1 MTSISPNGSP
11 VGSDDGA
18 DHSNSSA
25 GVRAIV
31 RDLTDS
37 LVTVRRDF
45 HAHPELA
52 WQEHRT
58 TAVLAD
64 LLSAAGVQVQTLPVT
79 GLVAEVGRD
88 AGLGESGT
96 TTIALRA
103 DLDAL
108 PLDDRTPDPWKAKVD
123 GLAHACGHDV
133 HAACLLGAGL
143 TLQRLHD
150 TADLPGRVR
159 LIFQPAEEVMPGG
172 AFDLVDAGVLEG
184 VSAIYALHCDPSRE
198 IGTVGLRDGAITS
211 AADAI
216 TVRLTGRGG
225 HTSRPHLTE
234 DLTYA
239 LGKVIT
245 DVPAALSR
253 RLDPRA
259 GAALVWGY
267 VRSGVAQ
274 NVIPSI
280 GEVGGT
286 VRVLDEKA
294 WAQMRDIVT
303 SLVHQVVAPYGVD
316 AEVNYVRGV
325 PPVVNEPAAAADLA
339 AAATSYGGAGAVG
352 STEQSLGGEDFSWYL
367 QTVPGAMAR
376 LGTRTPG
383 GPVFDLHQ
391 GDLRVDDG
399 CLPVGTALLA
409 QTALSKLHDLA
420 R

>member
-1 MTSISPNGSP
+1 MTANLPNSPAMPSAQSLRGI
-11 VGSDDGA
+11 VDDLA
-18 DHSNSSA
+18 ES
-25 GVRAIV
+25 
-31 RDLTDS
+31 LT
-37 LVTVRRDF
+37 TVRRDL

-52 WQEHRT
+52 WQERRT
-58 TAVLAD
+58 TAIIAS
-64 LLSAAGVQVQTLPVT
+64 LLSDAGVHVETLPTT

-88 AGLGESGT
+88 AGMGESGT
-96 TTIALRA
+96 TTLALRA

-108 PLDDRTPDPWKAKVD
+108 PLDDRTTDPWRATVD

-133 HAACLLGAGL
+133 HATCLLGAGL
-143 TLQRLHD
+143 TLQRLH
-150 TADLPGRVR
+150 TAADLPGRVR

-184 VSAIYALHCDPSRE
+184 VHSIYALHCDPSRE
-198 IGTVGLRDGAITS
+198 VGTVGLRTGPITS
-211 AADAI
+211 AADAV

-239 LGKVIT
+239 LGKVVT

-259 GAALVWGY
+259 GATLVWGY

-274 NVIPSI
+274 NVIPSS

-286 VRVLDEKA
+286 VRLLDDKA
-294 WAQMRDIVT
+294 WHRMRDLVVA
-303 SLVHQVVAPYGVD
+303 LVHDVVAPYGVH
-316 AEVNYVRGV
+316 AEVDYIRGV
-325 PPVVNEPAAAADLA
+325 PPVVNEPVAAAELA
-339 AAATSYGGAGAVG
+339 AAATLYGGQGAVG
-352 STEQSLGGEDFSWYL
+352 TTEQSLGGEDFSWYL

-391 GDLRVDDG
+391 GDLRIDDA

-409 QTALSKLHDLA
+409 QTVVSKLA
-420 R
+420 RLGR

>member
-1 MTSISPNGSP
+1 VTTNHPTDSGPSSPEHLRA
-11 VGSDDGA
+11 VVDDL
-18 DHSNSSA
+18 N
-25 GVRAIV
+25 
-31 RDLTDS
+31 DS
-37 LVTVRRDF
+37 LVSVRRDL

-58 TAVLAD
+58 TATLAERLTD
-64 LLSAAGVQVQTLPVT
+64 AGIHVTTLPTT

-88 AGLGESGT
+88 AGLGDSGT
-96 TTIALRA
+96 TTVALRA

-108 PLDDRTPDPWKAKVD
+108 PLEDRTTDPWRATVD

-133 HAACLLGAGL
+133 HATCLLGAGL
-143 TLQRLHD
+143 TLQRLHR
-150 TADLPGRVR
+150 AGDLPGRVR
-159 LIFQPAEEVMPGG
+159 LVFQPAEEVMPGG
-172 AFDLVDAGVLEG
+172 AYDLVEAGVLDG
-184 VSAIYALHCDPSRE
+184 VQAIYALHCDPSRPV
-198 IGTVGLRDGAITS
+198 GTVGLRTGPITS
-211 AADAI
+211 AADAV

-259 GAALVWGY
+259 GGILVWGY
-267 VRSGVAQ
+267 VRSGVAP
-274 NVIPSI
+274 NVIPSV

-286 VRVLDEKA
+286 VRVLDDKA
-294 WAQMRDIVT
+294 WGQMRE
-303 SLVHQVVAPYGVD
+303 LVSTLVQEVVAPYGVQAQVD
-316 AEVNYVRGV
+316 YTRGV
-325 PPVVNEPAAAADLA
+325 PPVVNESEATAELA
-339 AAATSYGGAGAVG
+339 AAATAYGGLQAVG
-352 STEQSLGGEDFSWYL
+352 TTEQSLGGEDFSWYL
-367 QTVPGAMAR
+367 QSVPGAMAR

-391 GDLRVDDG
+391 GDLRVDDA

-409 QTALSKLHDLA
+409 QTALTKLGQLA

>member
-1 MTSISPNGSP
+1 VTAISPNGAP
-11 VGSDDGA
+11 VGSNDGA
-18 DHSNSSA
+18 DRSNSSA

-37 LVTVRRDF
+37 LVTVRRDL

-64 LLSAAGVQVQTLPVT
+64 LLTAAGVHVQTLPVT

-88 AGLGESGT
+88 AGRGESGT

-108 PLDDRTPDPWKAKVD
+108 PLDDRTPDPWKATVD

-143 TLQRLHD
+143 TLQRLHEA
-150 TADLPGRVR
+150 ADLPGRVR
-159 LIFQPAEEVMPGG
+159 MIFQPAEEVMPGG

-184 VSAIYALHCDPSRE
+184 VSGIYALHCDPSRE

-245 DVPAALSR
+245 DVPAALAR

-286 VRVLDEKA
+286 VRVLDEQA

-303 SLVHQVVAPYGVD
+303 SLVHQVVAPYGVA

-339 AAATSYGGAGAVG
+339 AAAASYGGAAAVG

>member
-1 MTSISPNGSP
+1 VTTISTAGQHGNTS
-11 VGSDDGA
+11 
-18 DHSNSSA
+18 DHL
-25 GVRAIV
+25 RAV
-31 RDLTDS
+31 VDDLTDS
-37 LVTVRRDF
+37 LVTVRRDL

-58 TAVLAD
+58 TAVLAER
-64 LLSAAGVQVQTLPVT
+64 LTEAGIHVQTLPTT
-79 GLVAEVGRD
+79 GLLAEVGRD
-88 AGLGESGT
+88 AGLGESDT
-96 TTIALRA
+96 TTVALRA

-108 PLDDRTPDPWKAKVD
+108 PLDDRTLDPWRATVD

-133 HAACLLGAGL
+133 HATCLLGAGL
-143 TLQRLHD
+143 TLQQLH
-150 TADLPGRVR
+150 ARGDLPGRVR

-184 VSAIYALHCDPSRE
+184 VASIYALHCDPSRE
-198 IGTVGLRDGAITS
+198 VGTVGLRDGAITS

-245 DVPAALSR
+245 DVPAALTR

-259 GAALVWGY
+259 GSTLVWGF

-274 NVIPSI
+274 NVIPSV

-294 WAQMRDIVT
+294 WSQMRDIVT
-303 SLVHQVVAPYGVD
+303 SLVHDVVAPYGVHAQVD
-316 AEVNYVRGV
+316 YVRGV
-325 PPVVNEPAAAADLA
+325 PPVVNEPGAAAELA
-339 AAATSYGGAGAVG
+339 AAATSYGGPDVVG

-376 LGTRTPG
+376 LGTRAPG

-409 QTALSKLHDLA
+409 QTALTRLH

>member
-1 MTSISPNGSP
+1 VTTPAP
-11 VGSDDGA
+11 
-18 DHSNSSA
+18 SSA
-25 GVRAIV
+25 NAVRAAV
-31 RDLTDS
+31 ADLTDS
-37 LVTVRRDF
+37 LVTVRRDL

-58 TAVLAD
+58 TAILAE
-64 LLSAAGVQVQTLPVT
+64 LLTEAGVHVRTLPTT
-79 GLVAEVGRD
+79 GLIAEVGRD
-88 AGLGESGT
+88 AGGGPSDQPT
-96 TTIALRA
+96 VALRA

-108 PLDDRTPDPWKAKVD
+108 PLDDRTPDPWRATVD

-133 HAACLLGAGL
+133 HATCLLGAGL
-143 TLQRLHD
+143 TLARLHRLS
-150 TADLPGRVR
+150 DLPGRVR

-172 AFDLVDAGVLEG
+172 AFDLVDAGVLDG
-184 VSAIYALHCDPSRE
+184 VDSIYALHCDPSRE
-198 IGTVGLRDGAITS
+198 VGSVGLRDGALTS

-239 LGKVIT
+239 LGKVVT

-259 GAALVWGY
+259 GSTLVWGF
-267 VRSGVAQ
+267 VRSGIAH
-274 NVIPSI
+274 NVIPSY
-280 GEVGGT
+280 GEAGGT
-286 VRVLDEKA
+286 VRVLDEQA

-303 SLVHQVVAPYGVD
+303 ALVLEIVAPYGVQAD
-316 AEVNYVRGV
+316 VDYVRGV
-325 PPVVNEPAAAADLA
+325 PPVVNEPGAVADLA
-339 AAATSYGGAGAVG
+339 AAATTYGGSAAVG

-409 QTALSKLHDLA
+409 QTALGRLS
-420 R
+420 RSRV

>member
-1 MTSISPNGSP
+1 MTTPEPLPAAAIRAV
-11 VGSDDGA
+11 VG
-18 DHSNSSA
+18 
-25 GVRAIV
+25 
-31 RDLTDS
+31 DLADS
-37 LVTVRRDF
+37 LVTVRRDL

-58 TAVLAD
+58 TAVLAE
-64 LLSAAGVQVQTLPVT
+64 LLTEAGIHVRPLPTT
-79 GLVAEVGRD
+79 GLIAEVGPD
-88 AGLGESGT
+88 AGLGESELPT
-96 TTIALRA
+96 VALRA

-108 PLDDRTPDPWKAKVD
+108 PLDDRTSDPWRATVD

-133 HAACLLGAGL
+133 HASCLLGAGL
-143 TLQRLHD
+143 TLDRLHRRSG
-150 TADLPGRVR
+150 LPGRVR

-172 AFDLVDAGVLEG
+172 AFDLVDAGVLQG

-198 IGTVGLRDGAITS
+198 VGTVGLREGALTS

-239 LGKVIT
+239 LGKVLT
-245 DVPAALSR
+245 DVPAALAR
-253 RLDPRA
+253 RLDPRS
-259 GAALVWGY
+259 GSTLVWGY

-274 NVIPSI
+274 NVIPSF
-280 GEVGGT
+280 GEAGGT

-294 WAQMRDIVT
+294 WAQMRELVT
-303 SLVHQVVAPYGVD
+303 GLVHEVAAPYGVT
-316 AEVNYVRGV
+316 AEVDYVRGV
-325 PPVVNEPAAAADLA
+325 PPVVNEPGSVADLTAAAAA
-339 AAATSYGGAGAVG
+339 YGGPDAVG

-367 QTVPGAMAR
+367 QSVPGAMAR

-399 CLPVGTALLA
+399 CVPVGTSLLA
-409 QTALSKLHDLA
+409 QTALTRLDRLVST
-420 R
+420 RN

>member
-1 MTSISPNGSP
+1 MTAHLTSPGS
-11 VGSDDGA
+11 S
-18 DHSNSSA
+18 SSA
-25 GVRAIV
+25 RLRAIV
-31 RDLTDS
+31 DDLTDD
-37 LVTVRRDF
+37 LTTVRRDL

-52 WQEHRT
+52 WQERRT
-58 TAVLAD
+58 TAVLAERLTD
-64 LLSAAGVQVQTLPVT
+64 AGLHVRTFPTT

-96 TTIALRA
+96 TTVALRA

-108 PLDDRTPDPWKAKVD
+108 PLDDRTTDPWRATVA

-133 HAACLLGAGL
+133 HATCLLGAGL
-143 TLQRLHD
+143 ALQGMH
-150 TADLPGRVR
+150 AAEDLPGRVR

-172 AFDLVDAGVLEG
+172 AFELVDSGVLDG
-184 VSAIYALHCDPSRE
+184 VQSIYALHCDPSRE
-198 IGTVGLRDGAITS
+198 VGTVGLRTGPITS
-211 AADAI
+211 AADAV

-234 DLTYA
+234 DLTFA

-253 RLDPRA
+253 RLDPRV
-259 GAALVWGY
+259 GATLVWGF
-267 VRSGVAQ
+267 VRSGVAP
-274 NVIPSI
+274 NVIPSV

-286 VRVLDEKA
+286 VRVLDDKA
-294 WAQMRDIVT
+294 WAQMRDLVT
-303 SLVHQVVAPYGVD
+303 ALVREIVAPYGVR
-316 AEVNYVRGV
+316 AEVDYVRGV
-325 PPVVNEPAAAADLA
+325 PPVVNEPAAVTELA
-339 AAATSYGGAGAVG
+339 TAATGYGGADAVG
-352 STEQSLGGEDFSWYL
+352 GTEQSLGGEDFSWYL

-409 QTALSKLHDLA
+409 QTVLTKLA
-420 R
+420 RLARD

>member
-1 MTSISPNGSP
+1 VTTISPGC
-11 VGSDDGA
+11 SDQ
-18 DHSNSSA
+18 
-25 GVRAIV
+25 VRAIV
-31 RDLTDS
+31 SDLTDS
-37 LVTVRRDF
+37 LVTVRRDL

-58 TAVLAD
+58 TAVLAE
-64 LLSAAGVQVQTLPVT
+64 LLSDAGVHVRTLPTT

-88 AGLGESGT
+88 AGAGESGT
-96 TTIALRA
+96 TTVALRA

-108 PLDDRTPDPWKAKVD
+108 PLDDRTPDPWKAQVD

-133 HAACLLGAGL
+133 HATCLLGAGL

-150 TADLPGRVR
+150 QADLPGRVR

-172 AFDLVDAGVLEG
+172 AFDLVDAGVLDG
-184 VSAIYALHCDPSRE
+184 VSSIYALHCDPSRD
-198 IGTVGLRDGAITS
+198 IGTVGLRDGALTS

-216 TVRLTGRGG
+216 TVRLIGRGG

-259 GAALVWGY
+259 GSALVWGY

-274 NVIPSI
+274 NVIPSV

-294 WAQMRDIVT
+294 WGQMKDVVT
-303 SLVHQVVAPYGVD
+303 SLVHAVVAPYGVQ
-316 AEVNYVRGV
+316 AEVTYVRGV

-339 AAATSYGGAGAVG
+339 AAAVSYGGPGAVG
-352 STEQSLGGEDFSWYL
+352 TTEQSLGGEDFSWYL

-409 QTALSKLHDLA
+409 QTALGKLTALA

>member
-1 MTSISPNGSP
+1 VTTNPPTGGGGSSGP
-11 VGSDDGA
+11 A
-18 DHSNSSA
+18 
-25 GVRAIV
+25 VRSV
-31 RDLTDS
+31 VDDLTDD
-37 LVTVRRDF
+37 LTTVRRDL

-52 WQEHRT
+52 WQELRT

-64 LLSAAGVQVQTLPVT
+64 LLSDAGVHVRTFPTT

-96 TTIALRA
+96 TTVALRA

-108 PLDDRTPDPWKAKVD
+108 PLDDRTTDPWRATVD

-133 HAACLLGAGL
+133 HATCLLGAGL
-143 TLQRLHD
+143 VLQRLHV
-150 TADLPGRVR
+150 AQDLPGRVR

-172 AFDLVDAGVLEG
+172 AFELVEAGVLAG
-184 VSAIYALHCDPSRE
+184 VQAIYALHCDPSRE
-198 IGTVGLRDGAITS
+198 VGTIGLRTGAITS

-216 TVRLTGRGG
+216 SVRLTGRGG

-259 GAALVWGY
+259 GATLVWGY

-274 NVIPSI
+274 NVIPSV

-286 VRVLDEKA
+286 VRVLDDQA
-294 WAQMRDIVT
+294 WSHIRELVT
-303 SLVHQVVAPYGVD
+303 ALVHEVVAPYGVR
-316 AEVNYVRGV
+316 AEVDYVQGV
-325 PPVVNEPAAAADLA
+325 PPVVNEPAAVAELA
-339 AAATSYGGAGAVG
+339 TAATTFGGPQVVG

-367 QTVPGAMAR
+367 QSVPGAMAR
-376 LGTRTPG
+376 LGTRTSG

-399 CLPVGTALLA
+399 CVPVGTALLA
-409 QTALSKLHDLA
+409 QTALSKLTRLA
-420 R
+420 PT

>member
-1 MTSISPNGSP
+1 VTAHLTSPGS
-11 VGSDDGA
+11 S
-18 DHSNSSA
+18 SSA
-25 GVRAIV
+25 RLRAIV
-31 RDLTDS
+31 DDLTDD
-37 LVTVRRDF
+37 LTTVRRDL

-52 WQEHRT
+52 WQERRT
-58 TAVLAD
+58 TAVLAERLTD
-64 LLSAAGVQVQTLPVT
+64 AGLHVRTFPTT

-96 TTIALRA
+96 TTVALRA

-108 PLDDRTPDPWKAKVD
+108 PLDDRTTDPWRATVA

-133 HAACLLGAGL
+133 HATCLLGAGL
-143 TLQRLHD
+143 ALQRMH
-150 TADLPGRVR
+150 AAEDLPGRVR

-172 AFDLVDAGVLEG
+172 AFELVDAGVLDG
-184 VSAIYALHCDPSRE
+184 VQSIYALHCDPSRE
-198 IGTVGLRDGAITS
+198 VGTVGLRTGPITS
-211 AADAI
+211 AADAV

-234 DLTYA
+234 DLTFA

-253 RLDPRA
+253 RLDPRV
-259 GAALVWGY
+259 GATLVWGF
-267 VRSGVAQ
+267 VRSGVAP
-274 NVIPSI
+274 NVIPSV

-286 VRVLDEKA
+286 VRVLDDKA
-294 WAQMRDIVT
+294 WAQMRDLVT
-303 SLVHQVVAPYGVD
+303 SLVREIVAPYGVR
-316 AEVNYVRGV
+316 AEVDYVRGV
-325 PPVVNEPAAAADLA
+325 PPVVNEPAAVTELA
-339 AAATSYGGAGAVG
+339 TAATGYGGADAVG
-352 STEQSLGGEDFSWYL
+352 GTEQSLGGEDFSWYL

-409 QTALSKLHDLA
+409 QTVLTKLA
-420 R
+420 RLARD

>member
-1 MTSISPNGSP
+1 VTTNHPSDPGASSPE
-11 VGSDDGA
+11 
-18 DHSNSSA
+18 H
-25 GVRAIV
+25 VRAV
-31 RDLTDS
+31 VGDLTES
-37 LVTVRRDF
+37 LVTVRRDL

-58 TAVLAD
+58 TAALAERLAD
-64 LLSAAGVQVQTLPVT
+64 AGIHVRTLPST

-96 TTIALRA
+96 TTVALRA

-108 PLDDRTPDPWKAKVD
+108 PLEDRTTDPWRATVD

-133 HAACLLGAGL
+133 HASCLLGAGL
-143 TLQRLHD
+143 ALHRLHAE
-150 TADLPGRVR
+150 ADLPGRVR
-159 LIFQPAEEVMPGG
+159 LVFQPAEEVMPGG
-172 AFDLVDAGVLEG
+172 AYDLVEAGVLNG
-184 VSAIYALHCDPSRE
+184 VHSIYALHCDPSRE
-198 IGTVGLRDGAITS
+198 VGTVGLRTGPITS
-211 AADAI
+211 AADAV

-253 RLDPRA
+253 RLDPRT
-259 GAALVWGY
+259 GATLVWGY
-267 VRSGVAQ
+267 VRSGVAA
-274 NVIPSI
+274 NVIPSV

-286 VRVLDEKA
+286 VRVLDDKA
-294 WAQMRDIVT
+294 WSRMRE
-303 SLVHQVVAPYGVD
+303 LVSALVQDVVAPYGVQ
-316 AEVNYVRGV
+316 AQVEYTKGV
-325 PPVVNEPAAAADLA
+325 PPVVNEPIAAAELA
-339 AAATSYGGAGAVG
+339 AAAASYGGPGAVG
-352 STEQSLGGEDFSWYL
+352 TTEQSLGGEDFSWYL
-367 QTVPGAMAR
+367 QSVPGAMAR

-391 GDLRVDDG
+391 GDLRVDDA

-409 QTALSKLHDLA
+409 QTALAKLIRLA